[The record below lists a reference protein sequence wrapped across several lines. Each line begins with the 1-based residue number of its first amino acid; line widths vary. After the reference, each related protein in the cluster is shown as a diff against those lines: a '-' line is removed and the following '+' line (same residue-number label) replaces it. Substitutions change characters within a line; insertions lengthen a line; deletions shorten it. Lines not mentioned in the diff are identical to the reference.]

1 MGDRALAAL
10 QAFRAAVYGCFG
22 RRRAA
27 LGDLL
32 DAVAT
37 AGPQPSLAHLSLAPA
52 HRRGW
57 GSLYAALRRGQ
68 LDVEALRRVLHR
80 FAPRDGP
87 PVYAVDVSAW
97 PRCEATTS
105 PERAFHYSPTRHLS
119 GEPVVSGW
127 AYPWIVQVQ
136 VRLTRESW
144 TAPVDV
150 QRLPPAQTASALAI
164 EQLKAFVARRP
175 AACADMPP
183 PLFLFDAGYSLSDLV
198 HGLADT
204 PVSLLLRLRSDR
216 HFFTDPVPGAGAP
229 TGRPRRNGPKFV
241 CADPATWPPP
251 TATHRSDDPHYGAVE
266 VRAWAGLHTYVRRPV
281 HHATYRPRTYIYG
294 VVLRVHV
301 TRLPGYTR
309 KPQVLWLWW
318 HPGPGA
324 AAPLPDLAF
333 LWQAY
338 TRRYDIEHSF
348 RFLKQDLNWVKPRVR
363 LPEQADRWTWL
374 VAAAYTQLRLARG
387 LVAEQ
392 HLPWE
397 RPLSAGRLTPG
408 RLQRA
413 FSTLLLTLGTPA
425 AAPNPCGRSP
435 GRPKGRRSP
444 RAARY
449 PPYKK
454 PISPRQKR
462 TRAA

>member
-10 QAFRAAVYGCFG
+10 RAFRAAVYACFG

-32 DAVAT
+32 DAVVG

-57 GSLYAALRRGQ
+57 GSLYAALRQGQ
-68 LDVEALRRVLHR
+68 IDVEALRRVLHR
-80 FAPRDGP
+80 FATRDGP
-87 PVYAVDVSAW
+87 AVYAVDVSAW
-97 PRCEATTS
+97 PRCDAATS
-105 PERAFHYSPTRHLS
+105 PGRAFHYSPTRHLS

-127 AYPWIVQVQ
+127 AYQWVVQVG
-136 VRLTRESW
+136 LTRESW

-150 QRLPPAQTASALAI
+150 QRLPPAQTASALAV

-175 AACADMPP
+175 ANGAGTPP
-183 PLFLFDAGYSLSDLV
+183 PVFLFDAGYSLSDLA

-204 PVSLLLRLRSDR
+204 PVSLLIRLRSDR
-216 HFFTDPVPGAGAP
+216 HFFTDPVPGDGAP

-251 TATHRSDDPHYGAVE
+251 TATHRSEDPRYGGVE

-281 HHATYRPRTYIYG
+281 HQATYRPRAYLYG

-301 TRLPGYTR
+301 TRLPGHTR

-318 HPGPGA
+318 QRGPGA
-324 AAPLPDLAF
+324 TAPRPDLAF

-348 RFLKQDLNWVKPRVR
+348 RFLKGDLNWVTPRVR

-392 HLPWE
+392 RLPWE
-397 RPLSAGRLTPG
+397 QPVLPTHLTPG
-408 RLQRA
+408 RVQRA

-425 AAPNPCGRSP
+425 AAPKPCGRSP

-454 PISPRQKR
+454 PLSQRQKR
-462 TRAA
+462 KRAA